1 MSSEYSPYAPLFY
14 SSSPIRTQ
22 DMAIGENVFL
32 SLSQPIAFILLWDPH
47 THTPIPCGCH
57 KMCTYYIHTFDRGTP
72 YGGEPNSRK
81 EEGKGEGE
89 KEILR
94 ETREKERH
102 RGRTY
107 YLLGIDFKLEV
118 NLFVIF
124 TVNTFVRAVKKIH
137 YATTYY
143 PHTR

>member
-1 MSSEYSPYAPLFY
+1 MGS
-14 SSSPIRTQ
+14 
-22 DMAIGENVFL
+22 
-32 SLSQPIAFILLWDPH
+32 PH
-47 THTPIPCGCH
+47 THTHQFHAVATKCAHITFTHLIEEP
-57 KMCTYYIHTFDRGTP
+57 HT
-72 YGGEPNSRK
+72 EKSRK
-81 EEGKGEGE
+81 EEGKGRGE